1 MRPSSGPLP
10 LGRVSLWR
18 VPRISLLSVT
28 AVAAISLVA
37 CTPADQAVQGAA
49 PSASVQCGTVF
60 ASVDA
65 LESAYTELDAG
76 IAAGESPTNLQP
88 IGAAINS
95 LTFDLVNQL
104 QGASKESLT
113 TVQTAAQRIVDT
125 LVQAQGAGTTGDALA
140 QEIAST
146 RPDGLDAA
154 IADLTAFAQEA
165 CAGQ

>member
-1 MRPSSGPLP
+1 MIRHPFARGLAAFGGGLLIGLGPFA
-10 LGRVSLWR
+10 
-18 VPRISLLSVT
+18 LS
-28 AVAAISLVA
+28 A
-37 CTPADQAVQGAA
+37 CTSAEQAEQAA
-49 PSASVQCGTVF
+49 GPSASVQCGTVF

-65 LESAYTELDAG
+65 LDAAYAELDAG
-76 IAAGESPTNLQP
+76 VAAGQSPTNLQP
-88 IGAAINS
+88 LGAKINS
-95 LTFDLVNQL
+95 LTFDAVNQL

-140 QEIAST
+140 QEFAAT
-146 RPDGLDAA
+146 RPEGLDAA